1 MNVQSE
7 WAIASVM
14 MDKTDFDALAEA
26 KRKLERPGI
35 AARITHALGT
45 PIERSVAALPLAWRD
60 RIGTIAHAS
69 LMKAVRAAILSL
81 DPKGGVTNSNWL
93 HKVAVTAT
101 GGAGGFF
108 GLPGLAVELP
118 VSTTLILRSIC
129 DIARSEAEDLTDP
142 ATRLAC
148 LEVFALGG
156 RRQADD
162 AAESGYFAVRL
173 ALAQSVTSSLRY
185 VAQRGLTDEVAPA
198 LLRLIAQIANRFGL
212 QVTEK
217 FAAQAVPVI
226 GAAGGAAINLIFI
239 DHFQTVASGHF
250 VVRRLE
256 RKYGA
261 DLVERM
267 YRDLH
272 VG

>member
-1 MNVQSE
+1 
-7 WAIASVM
+7 M
-14 MDKTDFDALAEA
+14 MEKTDLEALADA
-26 KRKLERPGI
+26 KRKLEHPGI
-35 AARITHALGT
+35 AARITHALGA
-45 PIERSVAALPLAWRD
+45 PIERSVAALPIAWRD
-60 RIGTIAHAS
+60 RIGTIAYAS
-69 LMKAVRAAILSL
+69 LMKAARAATLSL
-81 DPKGGVTNSNWL
+81 SSTPGVTSSNWL

-129 DIARSEAEDLTDP
+129 DIARSEAEDLSDP

-148 LEVFALGG
+148 MEVFALGG
-156 RRQADD
+156 RSQADD

-173 ALAQSVTSSLRY
+173 ALAQSITGSLRY
-185 VAQRGLTDEVAPA
+185 LTQRGLADEVAPA

-226 GAAGGAAINLIFI
+226 GAAGGAVINLIFM

-261 DLVERM
+261 DFVERA
-267 YRDLH
+267 YRELPT
-272 VG
+272 